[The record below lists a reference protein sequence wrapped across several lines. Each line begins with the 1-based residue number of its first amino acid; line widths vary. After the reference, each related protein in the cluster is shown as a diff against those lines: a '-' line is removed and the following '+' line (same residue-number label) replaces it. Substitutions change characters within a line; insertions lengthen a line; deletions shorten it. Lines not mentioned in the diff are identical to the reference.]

1 MHNKYLGGSDIGTKT
16 GAGRFMSMP
25 LTFASVHSDSE
36 GTTMRRLQV
45 SVGSMAALGL
55 FLLVAGC
62 KKANQYAPPPPAKVS
77 VAKPLAQK
85 ITRYLEATGNTAAV
99 ASVDLIA
106 RVQGFVQAISFTD
119 GAAVKTGDILFTIEP
134 LPFQAKLQQ
143 AQAAEASAQAQLVNA
158 QTNFARQESLQR
170 GAVASVQNLDD
181 ARSQRDTM
189 QANLV
194 QAQANTQLAAINY
207 SYTRVM
213 APFNGRMSAHLVS
226 IGDLVGTSPTK
237 LATIVQ
243 MQPINVTFNVSE
255 QQVLRVRGNADKA
268 GRRGEAIQSIPVEIG
283 LQDES
288 GYPHRGHM
296 DYVAPMVD
304 PSTGTLAARGVLDN
318 ADGVLLP
325 GYFARIRVP
334 LETDVNALLVPDAA
348 LGTDQG
354 GRYLLVVGADHVV
367 AEKHVTTGPL
377 QGMLRVIETELG
389 PDDLVVVDGLQ
400 RAVPGQTVEPTTITV
415 TDSAP

>member
-1 MHNKYLGGSDIGTKT
+1 
-16 GAGRFMSMP
+16 
-25 LTFASVHSDSE
+25 
-36 GTTMRRLQV
+36 MRRFQTSIGYTAV
-45 SVGSMAALGL
+45 IGL
-55 FLLVAGC
+55 AVLVAGC
-62 KKANQYAPPPPAKVS
+62 KKANQYAPPPAAKVS
-77 VAKPLAQK
+77 VAKPILHK

-143 AQAAEASAQAQLVNA
+143 AQAAEASTQAQLVNA

-181 ARSQRDTM
+181 ARAQRDTAH
-189 QANLV
+189 ANLV

-207 SYTRVM
+207 SYTRVL
-213 APFNGRMSAHLVS
+213 APFDGRMSTHLVS
-226 IGDLVGTSPTK
+226 VGDLVGTSPTK

-255 QQVLRVRGNADKA
+255 QEVLRIRGNATRT
-268 GRRGEAIQSIPVEIG
+268 GRRGEAIQAIPVEIG
-283 LQDES
+283 LQGEP

-304 PSTGTLAARGVLDN
+304 PSMGTLSARGVLDN
-318 ADGVLLP
+318 PGTVLLP
-325 GYFARIRVP
+325 GYFARVRVP

-354 GRYLLVVGADHVV
+354 GRYLLVVNADHAV
-367 AEKHVTTGPL
+367 AQKHVTAGPL
-377 QGMLRVIETELG
+377 RGTLRVIETGLDPE
-389 PDDLVVVDGLQ
+389 DLVVVDGLQ
-400 RAVPGQTVEPTTITV
+400 RAVPGQTIEPDTIV
-415 TDSAP
+415 LMDASP